1 MSRQDEHLAQVP
13 CPVLV
18 LHAEDDPK
26 IPVSLAR
33 ALVQEVRGAGK
44 GDISIEVAPASLG
57 YAHNQVCF
65 TFSCIYQAYISIYF
79 LNVQVF
85 RLESF
90 SRDIYNYCHKNFKRT
105 TVIPEIH

>member
-65 TFSCIYQAYISIYF
+65 TFSRFMSTFYF
-79 LNVQVF
+79 YTFSECSGVQIGK
-85 RLESF
+85 LQ
-90 SRDIYNYCHKNFKRT
+90 
-105 TVIPEIH
+105 